1 MTDRTNLCI
10 IALMDHFSIPK
21 TLLEA
26 VKFYS
31 DPANCREHMIAV
43 RWLDGIVRCPTCG
56 SEKVTFLKAANLYKC
71 YGRHDRAKF
80 SLKVGTVFEDSPI
93 GLDKWLPV
101 VWMLANCKN
110 GISSYEIHRAIGV
123 TQKTAWFMLHRIRK
137 AMAARSFVKL
147 GGSDGG
153 PVEVDECFV
162 GPKPQ
167 KMHRERRLKMQTA
180 LKGCGDG
187 RKTIVMGMLDRD
199 SRKVRAHVV
208 PNVKRETLQGAILA
222 EIEQGSS
229 VYTDGC
235 SSYDHLAARNYIHE
249 TVNHVEE
256 YVRGEVH
263 TNGIENFWSLLR
275 RGLTG
280 TYVAV
285 EPFHLDSY
293 VVEQVFRYNNRAT
306 KDNPLQDSDRFMLAL
321 SQIAGKRLTYA
332 ELTGKVGETRF

>member
-1 MTDRTNLCI
+1 MEHLP
-10 IALMDHFSIPK
+10 IPK
-21 TLLEA
+21 TLLDA

-31 DPANCREHMIAV
+31 DPENCRQHMIEV
-43 RWLDGIVRCPTCG
+43 RWADGVVRCPTCG
-56 SEKVTFLKAANLYKC
+56 SENVTFLKAANLYKC

-137 AMAARSFVKL
+137 AMAARSFGKL
-147 GGSDGG
+147 GGSEGG
-153 PVEVDECFV
+153 PVEVDETFI
-162 GPKPQ
+162 GPKTQ

-180 LKGCGDG
+180 LKSAKGES
-187 RKTIVMGMLDRD
+187 KTIVMGMLDRD
-199 SRKVRAHVV
+199 SRKVRAQVV

-222 EIEQGSS
+222 EIEQGST

-235 SSYDHLAARNYIHE
+235 TSYDHLAARNYIHE

-263 TNGIENFWSLLR
+263 TQGIENFWSLLK

-285 EPFHLDSY
+285 EPFHLDAY
-293 VVEQVFRYNNRAT
+293 VTEQVFRYNNRAT

-332 ELTGKVGETRF
+332 ELTGKVLETEN